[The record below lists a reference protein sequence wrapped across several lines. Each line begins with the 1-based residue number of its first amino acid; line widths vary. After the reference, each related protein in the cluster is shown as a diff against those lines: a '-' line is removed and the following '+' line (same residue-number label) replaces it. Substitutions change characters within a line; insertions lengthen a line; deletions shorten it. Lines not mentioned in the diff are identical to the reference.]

1 MRTVV
6 AGLVE
11 CRSHLY
17 QAARDKFALGA
28 SSPILATL
36 LYFAFGHFALC
47 KTAARFC
54 ALQSYNAHWTA
65 WKNEHSLTFLSL
77 FSALLLHPFTFSL

>member
-1 MRTVV
+1 MYEDRTCMRTVV

-28 SSPILATL
+28 SSRILATL
-36 LYFAFGHFALC
+36 LYFALGAL
-47 KTAARFC
+47 RC
-54 ALQSYNAHWTA
+54 AKQLLGFVLCN
-65 WKNEHSLTFLSL
+65 LTMHIE
-77 FSALLLHPFTFSL
+77 LHGKMNPV

>member
-36 LYFAFGHFALC
+36 LYFAFGHFAL
-47 KTAARFC
+47 FC
-54 ALQSYNAHWTA
+54 FVLCN
-65 WKNEHSLTFLSL
+65 LTMHIG
-77 FSALLLHPFTFSL
+77 LHGKMNTV